1 MRIEDI
7 DKNFK
12 PQGLPEGVEM
22 EYFDVREAPFKV
34 WGLMYEEDSFCRLPD
49 AVAKATSGG
58 VYALHEHCAGG
69 RVTFETN
76 SKYVAIVCRVR
87 SIGKMAHFTTIGS
100 AGFDMYEEN
109 NFICSFF
116 PPYDYNGGF
125 DKSVSFDG
133 EAKKRKLLIHFPLYT
148 AVESLMIGIEKG
160 ASLSAYN
167 PYRDIAP
174 IVYYGSSI
182 TQGGCASRP
191 GNAYQAKI
199 SRELAVDH
207 INLGFS
213 GSARGEE
220 IMANYI
226 ASLPMSVFVMDYDY
240 NAPSIQHLRDTHER
254 FYKIIR
260 EKNPDLPI
268 VMASAPSF
276 WHQLPPERSN
286 AMTDRRAIVMDTY
299 MKARAAGDE
308 NVYFVDGASFYQ
320 NTDADF
326 CTVDRCHP
334 NDCGFYYMAKGFLPA
349 IRQALKGKA

>member
-12 PQGLPEGVEM
+12 PQGLPEGVEL
-22 EYFDVREAPFKV
+22 EFFDVREAPFKV
-34 WGLMYEEDSFCRLPD
+34 WGLMYEDDSFCRMPD

-109 NFICSFF
+109 NFVCSFF
-116 PPYDYNGGF
+116 PPYDYNGGY
-125 DKSVSFDG
+125 DKSYSFDG
-133 EAKKRKLLIHFPLYT
+133 EPKSRKLLINFPLYT

-160 ASLSAYN
+160 AILSAYN
-167 PYRDIAP
+167 PYRDIPP

-191 GNAYQAKI
+191 GNAYQAKL
-199 SRELAVDH
+199 SRELLVDH

-213 GSARGEE
+213 GSAKGEVV
-220 IMANYI
+220 MAEYI
-226 ASLPMSVFVMDYDY
+226 ASLPMSAFVMDYDH
-240 NAPSIQHLRDTHER
+240 NAGLQHLAETHER

-268 VMASAPSF
+268 IFASAPDF
-276 WHQLPPERSN
+276 WRHSEAAMRDKQL
-286 AMTDRRAIVMDTY
+286 RRREILNTY
-299 MKARAAGDE
+299 VKCCQEDE
-308 NVYFVDGASFYQ
+308 NLYFVDGASFYQ
-320 NTDADF
+320 NTDSDY
-326 CTVDRCHP
+326 CSVDGCHP
-334 NDCGFYYMAKGFLPA
+334 NDMGFYYMAKGFLPTL
-349 IRQALKGKA
+349 RKVLK